1 MQYKIRSPASVSDP
15 SGLLES
21 CAALARSEAP
31 PSRLQQQSRDI
42 FRSRKPVRI
51 PGGRSRVDAE
61 RDQIETRV
69 NEGGSGDDVGS

>member
-1 MQYKIRSPASVSDP
+1 MQYKIRSLAPINDP

-21 CAALARSEAP
+21 CAALARNETP
-31 PSRLQQQSRDI
+31 PSKPQQRSRDM
-42 FRSRKPVRI
+42 FRVRKPVRI
-51 PGGRSRVDAE
+51 PGGRSRVGAE